1 MVIAVAN
8 VALVAD
14 WAGRSVRCALGSVGP
29 VVIRAREAEEFISA
43 RIDWEGRTP
52 PSDGDLAEF
61 TALVRSAA
69 RPIDDH
75 RSTADYRRHS
85 VGVCAERALGR
96 VFSGDNREASER
108 TSWAS

>member
-8 VALVAD
+8 VALVVD

-29 VVIRAREAEEFISA
+29 VVIRAREAEQFISS
-43 RIDWEGRTP
+43 RIDWVGQTLPQDR
-52 PSDGDLAEF
+52 DLAEF

-75 RSTADYRRHS
+75 RSTAEYRRHA
-85 VGVCAERALGR
+85 VGICAERALARAFANHNGER
-96 VFSGDNREASER
+96 SER
-108 TSWAS
+108 TPWAS